1 MSVEESQ
8 TLRRSRFYS
17 GVDLY
22 PVRLI
27 HRCVFPSF
35 PGTHRL
41 ARATCT
47 RTRLPVALTCL
58 WFVLWCQ
65 TSYGEKSWGRD
76 LAPGISYYHIKLGSP
91 AWPNHVFV
99 LKINYTSPSLQV
111 KPVLAYD
118 RVGRLERVSRLCR
131 RVGAL
136 AAINGTFFTRGG
148 QPALPIGLVIVDG
161 KVLQKTNLYRTAFG
175 LTDRGT
181 PIIGVPRA
189 QLQVD
194 LPQKHRAVG
203 LWGINRPRKANE
215 VILYTSEYGS
225 RTLTNASGVEIAVR
239 NGQVVQHTVNNTPI
253 PAEGYVL
260 SFHGTSRE
268 MCPWF
273 EIGDPVR
280 RAFSLSAGWESV
292 VEALSGGPRL
302 VAEGRVYVGQ
312 HRENFGRIYR
322 GPNPRTAVGVTYDHK
337 LLFVVVDGRQ
347 AGYSVGMTF
356 TELARLLVRL
366 GAKEAMGLDSGGSS
380 VMSLRGKIMN
390 RPSEGRE
397 RPASNALAVWYRQ
410 ENIAHKAGGTPGRIS
425 LATE

>member
-1 MSVEESQ
+1 MY
-8 TLRRSRFYS
+8 L
-17 GVDLY
+17 
-22 PVRLI
+22 VRLI
-27 HRCVFPSF
+27 HRCVFLSF

-58 WFVLWCQ
+58 WFGLWCQ

-76 LAPGISYYHIKLGSP
+76 LAPGISYYHIKQGSP

-99 LKINYTSPSLQV
+99 LKINYTSPCLRV

-118 RVGRLERVSRLCR
+118 HVGRLERVSRLCR

-136 AAINGTFFTRGG
+136 AAINGTFFSRGEK
-148 QPALPIGLVIVDG
+148 PALPIGLVIVDG
-161 KVLQKTNLYRTAFG
+161 KVLQKTKLYRTAFG
-175 LTDRGT
+175 ITDRGT
-181 PIIGVPRA
+181 AIIGVPRA

-194 LPQKHRAVG
+194 LPHGHRTVG
-203 LWGINRPRKANE
+203 LWGINRPRKADE
-215 VILYTSEYGS
+215 VILYTSEYGT
-225 RTLTNASGVEIAVR
+225 RTRTNPSGLEIVVR
-239 NGQVVQHTVNNTPI
+239 NGQVVQRTVNNTPI
-253 PAEGYVL
+253 PSEGYVL
-260 SFHGTSRE
+260 SFHGTSRG
-268 MCPWF
+268 MFPWF
-273 EIGDPVR
+273 ELGEPVR

-312 HRENFGRIYR
+312 HRENFGKNYR
-322 GPNPRTAVGVTYDHK
+322 VPNPRTAVGVTYDHK

-347 AGYSVGMTF
+347 VGYSVGMTF

-380 VMSLRGKIMN
+380 VMSLRGTIVN

-397 RPASNALAVWYRQ
+397 RPASNALAVWHLQ
-410 ENIAHKAGGTPGRIS
+410 EDLAHKSGDTPGGIR